1 MPGNKHE
8 SRLWNVLLIGNSIAA
23 LIEDVRAKTLSEK
36 WETYPKKS
44 NKHGER
50 NRPHRFVTH

>member
-23 LIEDVRAKTLSEK
+23 LIEDVRAKTPSEK
-36 WETYPKKS
+36 WDTYPKKS
-44 NKHGER
+44 NNHGKR
-50 NRPHRFVTH
+50 NKPHRFVTH